1 MSRGS
6 VIFSKAC
13 LVASALIM
21 CHLALVRPARAIV
34 NVGDEAPNFC
44 LPAQNGSEVCLEGFR
59 GDQEVLLLF
68 YVLDFTPG

>member
-1 MSRGS
+1 MSRGP

-13 LVASALIM
+13 LVASVLIM

-34 NVGDEAPNFC
+34 NVGDDAPNFC
-44 LPAQNGSEVCLEGFR
+44 LPTQDGSEVCLERFK